1 MEVTIKNRSRK
12 VPFKYSF
19 EQDLHGVT
27 GVGQLES
34 NYEGFECHAL
44 GHIWVLWL
52 LRSHL
57 GFFKKERKDHIKY
70 VLWYMKYALAANGN
84 IN

>member
-44 GHIWVLWL
+44 GHI
-52 LRSHL
+52 
-57 GFFKKERKDHIKY
+57 
-70 VLWYMKYALAANGN
+70 
-84 IN
+84 

>member
-1 MEVTIKNRSRK
+1 MTIKNRSRK
-12 VPFKYSF
+12 VLFKYSF

-44 GHIWVLWL
+44 GHI
-52 LRSHL
+52 
-57 GFFKKERKDHIKY
+57 
-70 VLWYMKYALAANGN
+70 
-84 IN
+84 